1 MPAPP
6 RRPRLSPRTGSPP
19 SPPRVA
25 RPRLNRR
32 PDPIPGGTVDTASR
46 SSRESNS
53 SDSRSPSGKP
63 RLVRTRETESVLLDS
78 LELNP
83 RGSDPVGMPPF
94 VSWPEYYSYMADNW
108 NAGEHMSLVG
118 MTGSGKTTLMR
129 ELLDIRDYV
138 CVIATKPRDASLY
151 EPLLKKGYKVVDKFD
166 PENIDDRKIVFRAPL
181 TDITP
186 EAEATQRAAI
196 RNALLGIY
204 RTGGW
209 CVALDEVRY
218 LSEQLKLVRE
228 LNLLWLQGRSLGVTL
243 VAGTQRPVS
252 VPLNM
257 FEQAT
262 MQINFQI
269 PGREDRKR
277 ASDYTGKFQG
287 QVMEA
292 SAQLPK
298 HEFLMVDTQESEIMR
313 SKVE

>member
-1 MPAPP
+1 M
-6 RRPRLSPRTGSPP
+6 
-19 SPPRVA
+19 
-25 RPRLNRR
+25 
-32 PDPIPGGTVDTASR
+32 
-46 SSRESNS
+46 
-53 SDSRSPSGKP
+53 KP
-63 RLVRTRETESVLLDS
+63 RGE
-78 LELNP
+78 
-83 RGSDPVGMPPF
+83 DPVLMPEF
-94 VSWPEYYSYMADNW
+94 VAWDEFYSYMDANW

-138 CVIATKPRDASLY
+138 VVIATKPQDSSLY
-151 EPLLKKGYKVVDKFD
+151 EPLLAKGYDIVDKFN
-166 PENIDDRKIVFRAPL
+166 PEDIERRKVVFRAPL

-186 EAEATQRAAI
+186 EAELEQRTAI
-196 RNALLGIY
+196 RKALLGVY

-269 PGREDRKR
+269 PGKEDRKR
-277 ASDYTGKFQG
+277 ASDYTGKYQG
-287 QVMEA
+287 TVMEA
-292 SAQLPK
+292 AKQLPR
-298 HEFLMVDTQESEIMR
+298 HEFLLVDTQEDEIMR
-313 SKVE
+313 SKVTT